1 MALLKVREL
10 EIEHF
15 RGVDRGV
22 VRFGDHAL
30 LVGSNNVGKSTICEA
45 LDLVLGL
52 DRQNRR
58 PVVDEHDFHAGQ
70 YLDDDGKPIEIR
82 VTATLVGLSDAA
94 ETRFYGHL
102 RRWRESTRE
111 FVDEAPGGAAVAD
124 DTDVVWALQVR
135 FIGRYDEVED
145 DFVGGTYF
153 VHPDVSE
160 GLDDEEKLQLGAG
173 LTPFGYRDKRL
184 CGFVYLRALRT
195 GSRALSLQRGSLL
208 DTILRLSDEG
218 SAAMWRET
226 LSTLRDLDPAIG
238 QIAQLKSIREQMR
251 TRLAQFVHLAPG
263 DDSAAFFASD
273 LTRAHLRD
281 VVRLFVATQPSEH
294 LVPYGKQGT
303 GSINLLVFA
312 LLTIIAELRDKQSVI
327 FAMEEPEIALP
338 PHTQR
343 RVTRFALREMGQTI
357 VTSHSPYVIEE
368 FEPTDI
374 VMIGRTGTGSL
385 SGEPIPAANID
396 RKRYRTQR
404 RQFAEAILARAVVV
418 VEGSTEVALFQAVS
432 SMLERFAPDRH
443 THFDLAG
450 VSIFGTTGDGDVPRY
465 GPIFTGLGKRT
476 FGVYDKPNSPVTAE
490 VQALLD
496 QFEEF
501 WESPTKGVEKLL
513 LTQTSV
519 DVQRR
524 FLAEVSQRP
533 DYPGGPEHAYS
544 AATKDEQVPIVAM
557 KVLKARKGDAWGYAA
572 MLIEQCETED
582 EIPEFLR
589 DIVAHID
596 NALAPAAEAVEENE
610 PAEPFDPDADAVQ
623 GDA

>member
-1 MALLKVREL
+1 MKVRQL
-10 EIEHF
+10 EIEKF
-15 RGVDRGV
+15 RGVESGTI
-22 VRFGDHAL
+22 RFGDHAL
-30 LVGSNNVGKSTICEA
+30 LVGSNNVGKSTVCEA

-52 DRQNRR
+52 DRQSRR
-58 PVVDEHDFHAGQ
+58 PVVDEHDFHAGL
-70 YLDDDGKPIEIR
+70 YLDEHGKPVEIR
-82 VTATLVGLSDAA
+82 ITATLVGLTEAA
-94 ETRFYGHL
+94 ETRFHGHL
-102 RRWRESTRE
+102 RRWRESAGE
-111 FVDEAPGGAAVAD
+111 FIDEEPGGTAIAD
-124 DTDVVWALQVR
+124 EEDVIWALQVR

-145 DFVGGTYF
+145 DFVGGTFF
-153 VHPDVSE
+153 VHPDVSS
-160 GLDDEEKLQLGAG
+160 GLDEEEKLALGAG
-173 LTPFGYRDKRL
+173 LTAFGYRDKRL

-226 LSTLRDLDPAIG
+226 LATLRDLDPAIG

-263 DDSAAFFASD
+263 EDSAAFFASD

-281 VVRLFVATQPSEH
+281 VVRLFIATQPSEH

-303 GSINLLVFA
+303 GSINLIVFA

-343 RVTRFALREMGQTI
+343 RVTRFVLREMGQTI

-374 VMIGRTGTGSL
+374 VMITRTGTGAL
-385 SGEPIPAANID
+385 TGEPIPAANID

-404 RQFAEAILARAVVV
+404 RQFAEAILARAVIV

-432 SMLERFAPDRH
+432 SMLERFAPERH

-465 GPIFTGLGKRT
+465 GPIFTGLGKRAY
-476 FGVYDKPNSPVTAE
+476 GVYDKPNSPITPDA
-490 VQALLD
+490 QALLD
-496 QFEEF
+496 GFERY
-501 WESPTKGVEKLL
+501 WESPEKGIEKLL
-513 LTQTSV
+513 LKQTQLA
-519 DVQRR
+519 VQRR
-524 FLAEVSQRP
+524 FLAEVSQRS
-533 DYPGGPEHAYS
+533 DYPGGPDHVYS
-544 AATKDEQVPIVAM
+544 AATPDEDVAGIAM

-572 MLIEQCETED
+572 MLIEQCESEA

-589 DIVAHID
+589 EIVAHVD
-596 NALAPAAEAVEENE
+596 AALAPAPEA
-610 PAEPFDPDADAVQ
+610 ADATEHEPDDDEDD
-623 GDA
+623 DAPAQEEE

>member
-1 MALLKVREL
+1 MKVRQLDIKE
-10 EIEHF
+10 F
-15 RGVDRGV
+15 RGVESGS

-30 LVGSNNVGKSTICEA
+30 LVGSNNVGKSTLCEA

-52 DRQNRR
+52 DRQGRR
-58 PVVDEHDFHAGQ
+58 PVVDEHDFHAGK
-70 YLDDDGKPIEIR
+70 YLDDDGKPIEI
-82 VTATLVGLSDAA
+82 VITATLVGLSEIA
-94 ETRFYGHL
+94 ETRFHGHL
-102 RRWRESTRE
+102 RRWNQTTGE
-111 FVDEAPGGAAVAD
+111 FVDEEPGGAARAEED
-124 DTDVVWALQVR
+124 DVVWALQVR

-153 VHPDVSE
+153 VHPDLSAA
-160 GLDDEEKLQLGAG
+160 LDDEEKAQLGAG

-226 LSTLRDLDPAIG
+226 LTTLRDLDPAIG

-281 VVRLFVATQPSEH
+281 VVRLFIATQPSEH

-303 GSINLLVFA
+303 GSINLIVFA

-343 RVTRFALREMGQTI
+343 RVTRFVLREMGQTI

-374 VMIGRTGTGSL
+374 VMITRSGTGDL
-385 SGEPIPAANID
+385 TGEPIPAANID

-404 RQFAEAILARAVVV
+404 RQFAEAILARAVIV

-432 SMLERFAPDRH
+432 SMLERFAPERH

-465 GPIFTGLGKRT
+465 GPIFSGLGKRSY
-476 FGVYDKPNSPVTAE
+476 GVYDQPNSPITPDA
-490 VQALLD
+490 QALLD
-496 QFEEF
+496 TFEKH
-501 WESPTKGVEKLL
+501 WESPEKGIEKLL
-513 LTQTSV
+513 LTQTSL

-524 FLAEVSQRP
+524 FLGEVSQRS
-533 DYPGGPEHAYS
+533 DYPGGADHAYT
-544 AATKDEQVPIVAM
+544 AATPDADVPVIAM
-557 KVLKARKGDAWGYAA
+557 KVLKKRKGDAWGYAA
-572 MLIEQCETED
+572 MLIEQCETEG

-589 DIVAHID
+589 EIVAHID
-596 NALAPAAEAVEENE
+596 AALAPPAAEEE
-610 PAEPFDPDADAVQ
+610 AEERPEAK
-623 GDA
+623 GDAQPQDEEE